1 MRKFKQRN
9 LVAHI
14 RKFSLESCFTA
25 LFMALCISACSDD
38 DDAAKVVFPEKQT
51 VNCVYGDTKELNF
64 EVNAN
69 WQLTSSATWCRF
81 MNDGHEDYSLSGTA
95 GKQTVTLKITDE
107 VVAFDA
113 PTVAH
118 LTMMIGADKAI
129 IADVVRDNKT
139 RELKI
144 YDMEG
149 NEIQEIEVGYDDY
162 KPFQVKANFRFAA
175 TNRPEWLEVAGNA
188 IVGTVNEMTKGEVK
202 VIDNPLY
209 AKYVQN
215 GTLTF
220 ADEDG
225 VMSYS
230 FPLVY
235 KGMDPKKIKILNSNP
250 WNWEVS
256 LDGKTFIQ
264 TSSAGASASTTTSTY
279 NKFIPYT
286 VQALND
292 EVVPVYIQKVVE
304 YGMVQMKIGEED
316 GVDWIK
322 LEDDKKGNLRLKV
335 NDSSEEREGY
345 VLLLPQALYDEIKDE
360 LWENLIEMDME
371 TYEQDIK
378 YTYQQNNLLIN
389 FVQKEKKQE
398 VAQAFKVTYFDSS
411 WNTQEAICTK
421 VTDTDIINLYPDVSD
436 IYTMEWPSAQ
446 GGVTIDPLEGDFEL
460 EWNFKVMRNGE
471 DITSEKICEGSDTS
485 LNAFIEGT
493 LTEEFHI
500 LIEKDGEIKKVL
512 IVTPNYN

>member
-1 MRKFKQRN
+1 M
-9 LVAHI
+9 VAHI

-64 EVNAN
+64 EANAN

-202 VIDNPLY
+202 VIDNLCMQSMY
-209 AKYVQN
+209 KRYID
-215 GTLTF
+215 F

-225 VMSYS
+225 VC
-230 FPLVY
+230 L
-235 KGMDPKKIKILNSNP
+235 ILP
-250 WNWEVS
+250 F
-256 LDGKTFIQ
+256 GI
-264 TSSAGASASTTTSTY
+264 
-279 NKFIPYT
+279 
-286 VQALND
+286 
-292 EVVPVYIQKVVE
+292 
-304 YGMVQMKIGEED
+304 
-316 GVDWIK
+316 
-322 LEDDKKGNLRLKV
+322 
-335 NDSSEEREGY
+335 
-345 VLLLPQALYDEIKDE
+345 
-360 LWENLIEMDME
+360 
-371 TYEQDIK
+371 
-378 YTYQQNNLLIN
+378 
-389 FVQKEKKQE
+389 
-398 VAQAFKVTYFDSS
+398 
-411 WNTQEAICTK
+411 
-421 VTDTDIINLYPDVSD
+421 
-436 IYTMEWPSAQ
+436 
-446 GGVTIDPLEGDFEL
+446 
-460 EWNFKVMRNGE
+460 
-471 DITSEKICEGSDTS
+471 
-485 LNAFIEGT
+485 
-493 LTEEFHI
+493 
-500 LIEKDGEIKKVL
+500 
-512 IVTPNYN
+512 